1 MRRKC
6 NQLLAG
12 LMAALVMVTSMPTSA
27 YAMES
32 VKGMTTVVTTKTD
45 DTESGVPENVD
56 TKTGDEEKD
65 NSETGDGVK
74 DDPETAD
81 PEKGDPE
88 TDNPENGST
97 ETGDTKNDNPE
108 TGDAE
113 ASDTET
119 GDITD
124 TEIGDTESDE
134 LEESEIVTENAEE
147 TGVGLKKAALEAAD
161 ANGTETYTI
170 NFDVV
175 GVDQFKAY
183 ITYGVPLDEDTYYCI
198 EKDLSVVDGKASLE
212 VTKTAEQE
220 TAYLAIGGIRNNES
234 YTNPYDGN
242 VTCCKKGGQYYPL
255 RESAYAF
262 YDYLFNLGKIEEN
275 SDFEFRYGFNKEDCQ
290 KVIIST
296 KENDCDNGRMDILY
310 SANGFDDSIDAES
323 GRATRGEM
331 LVDVN
336 EDGQFVF
343 WIPKGYDWA
352 IVNITNANV
361 TYEDSFLK
369 DKSGN
374 NCLKPN
380 EKINYAKLYE
390 NDTRGEEGELKV
402 YHNFGTMPETIED
415 EVLEYTVYHRKL
427 NTLTLQGDV
436 LKGSGFSFYQSVD
449 GVEWEN
455 YEYITSVTG
464 EDGRLPIES
473 VMSGNIIAITN
484 VHYAAK
490 YAIYTTP
497 LLFSEDGV
505 NYHEPKVENIKVSED
520 RPAMPAYIIEVPEEE
535 QTIYVKST
543 QKTFH
548 IYEDNPVGYSIEYLS
563 GVDENQVYD
572 GKSDITFKVSNVYGN
587 ELPIVDIKYTENGG
601 WCYDNDGILDWV
613 HHLVSLKD
621 LNTACTVK
629 ADESGVYTIR
639 KEALDALSDQLV
651 RNVPLYFTPRID
663 CYDYQCRLADSRIKS
678 GEIIVGKTKFA
689 SSDTSKCATVNVDWD
704 THNYLRCKVPA
715 GYYVGVGKIVSDY
728 TNIEPVL
735 EVSGACTLDGFLPS
749 IIETCEVLMPDPES
763 DGLIHLAVLGR
774 DVLTENKI
782 FAFSGIHTTLKDL
795 ASELPEGYKWEDDS
809 VKISTLGITP
819 TKFRIINTEDPEDIS
834 YIWVCPYEVV
844 IKATNV
850 LTCVEVEDKIAKGSA
865 IFVAPGYEIYGD
877 LESLL
882 LFAKANV
889 SFDVQSVTDAIGFE
903 MEIEEDGIYRITGLK
918 AGKGILRTNLK
929 CEIGGKTIAA
939 YSKDYVIEVVDSD
952 AKGIADIQVSLVTKN
967 AEGQDVPV
975 PVNEDD
981 GVYHVDASDK
991 LYLKNETMPYG
1002 TGKINTVK
1010 FTSSDTAIAK
1020 VGKMTGAYTELI
1032 PVTSGYAVITAKA
1045 ADTLGTTRDLI
1056 VKVGPAK
1063 NDKDEV
1069 VYDNTNILLNEY
1081 AVTLNT
1087 LSSDIAGTVEVIT
1100 PSGEKVRAV
1109 EAVNAK
1115 GNADANY
1122 TVSVDGNNRV
1132 TIKGTPQSK
1141 TGKIY
1146 LKVTL
1151 EDAKS
1156 SEVTIKNPVTVTVKK
1171 TVPKLNIK
1179 QTAKLDTYYED
1190 GKAEL
1195 IISVPGE
1202 KITKVSVNEDS
1213 KYDVTVKPEELGKSS
1228 VRGEISLKNNTQ
1240 AAELKNTS
1248 VTVSVSLEGFA
1259 APLEKV
1265 IKVGTM
1271 QSATALSAISGTV
1284 YKGKNNTLI
1293 TRVMNK
1299 NTKSVVSLADAEEVS
1314 CNSEN
1319 YEITTD
1325 TVKNEL
1331 RITPKTELAKGKSEK
1346 ITITVK
1352 AKEMQFA
1359 KTYTYTVKYADAS
1372 SMALEIKNKS
1382 LGLYKYDGD
1391 TNDTARTVI
1400 TLKGG
1405 AGADILESIQ
1415 WKPASTSK
1423 TAADY
1428 AKLGIVTSYEAGVLL
1443 VNATVSDN
1451 SIKAGSYK
1459 YTFYIPKETAGTRKD
1474 ISTVLTV
1481 KVADATGKKA
1491 PAVKATIK
1499 GKLDTVNRAVGV
1511 DIIPKF
1517 TNVKTD
1523 DATVTAVLT
1532 GRDAHL
1538 FEIGADGKLYL
1549 VKSAN
1554 VLTKYKYQI
1563 NIQYTVQ
1570 REDLTFVCTT
1580 PAINISLSQTRPKVY
1595 TTKLT
1600 AFSSVREDTKEVK
1613 LSIQNAKGEQLNIEK
1628 IQVVNTNSAFTVV
1641 TDAAT
1646 GIVSITHNPKAGKT
1660 KKGKSYKITF
1670 QIYPEG
1676 CANNEK
1682 PVTVT
1687 CPIKISK

>member
-6 NQLLAG
+6 NRFLAG
-12 LMAALVMVTSMPTSA
+12 LLAAIIMITSAPIPA
-27 YAMES
+27 YAMENGKTITS
-32 VKGMTTVVTTKTD
+32 VVDTETNEKEKEENDETEKEKADEEQPGNGEPKAGEEEAGKVEDGDTDTENSENGDTENKDSETDIPEKD
-45 DTESGVPENVD
+45 DTETEDAESEESEDLLESGNED
-56 TKTGDEEKD
+56 SLDRTIM
-65 NSETGDGVK
+65 
-74 DDPETAD
+74 
-81 PEKGDPE
+81 
-88 TDNPENGST
+88 ENGS
-97 ETGDTKNDNPE
+97 E
-108 TGDAE
+108 DAE
-113 ASDTET
+113 SASED
-119 GDITD
+119 
-124 TEIGDTESDE
+124 
-134 LEESEIVTENAEE
+134 AE
-147 TGVGLKKAALEAAD
+147 
-161 ANGTETYTI
+161 YTI
-170 NFDVV
+170 TFNVKGIDTFT
-175 GVDQFKAY
+175 AY
-183 ITYGVPLDEDTYYCI
+183 IRYNVEID
-198 EKDLSVVDGKASLE
+198 KDAQDCVSKEIKVSGGKATLPIKVES
-212 VTKTAEQE
+212 VKNQE
-220 TAYLAIGGIRNNES
+220 KVFLAIGGIAYNQLNGK
-234 YTNPYDGN
+234 PYDGN
-242 VTCCKKGGQYYPL
+242 ITCNKGATYYQL
-255 RESAYAF
+255 RESDGSSC
-262 YDYLFNLGKIEEN
+262 DYLFNLGEITEN
-275 SDFEFRYGFNKEDCQ
+275 ATFDFRHGFDESECQ
-290 KVIIST
+290 KVVIKT
-296 KENDCDNGRMDILY
+296 KESDRESFRRMSIIY
-310 SANGFDDSIDAES
+310 SSNGFNDSVDSES
-323 GRATRGEM
+323 ERAIRGEM
-331 LVDVN
+331 IVDN
-336 EDGQFVF
+336 NNDAGEFVF
-343 WIPKGYDWA
+343 WIPKGYDWVIENVPDA
-352 IVNITNANV
+352 GVN
-361 TYEDSFLK
+361 YENSCILDK
-369 DKSGN
+369 DGK
-374 NCLKPN
+374 NCLTLEQETIYYKPLK
-380 EKINYAKLYE
+380 ESDIRK
-390 NDTRGEEGELKV
+390 EGELKI
-402 YHNFGTMPETIED
+402 YHNFGTMPETIEGD
-415 EVLEYTVYHRKL
+415 ALEYTICHREQVTITFK
-427 NTLTLQGDV
+427 GSP
-436 LKGSGFSFYQSVD
+436 LKGVDLDFYMSIDGEEWKDFEWSTGYAGENGQIALQPQWSGYK
-449 GVEWEN
+449 
-455 YEYITSVTG
+455 
-464 EDGRLPIES
+464 L
-473 VMSGNIIAITN
+473 AITGIDS
-484 VHYAAK
+484 K
-490 YAIYTTP
+490 AIFTFP

-505 NYHEPKVENIKVSED
+505 KFYETEM
-520 RPAMPAYIIEVPEEE
+520 RTIEVPSKSYAMQAYILEVPESDK
-535 QTIYVKST
+535 TIYVKSAK
-543 QKTFH
+543 KTFH
-548 IYEDNPVGYSIEYLS
+548 VDQYNPVGYSTEYLS
-563 GVDENQVYD
+563 GVTNVKEGIEQGVYD
-572 GKSDITFKVSNVYGN
+572 GAYDGESDLTFKITNPYGN
-587 ELPIVDIKYTENGG
+587 AAPDVDIRYYESNEG
-601 WCYDNDGILDWV
+601 WVYEDDGNLSWTT
-613 HHLVSLKD
+613 HCAEKEY
-621 LNTACTVK
+621 LNTAFTITP
-629 ADESGVYTIR
+629 DENGIYTIT
-639 KEALDALSDQLV
+639 KEQMAQLSDICV
-651 RNVPLYFTPRID
+651 RNAVLYFWPRID
-663 CYDYQCRLADSRIKS
+663 CYKYYLRVGDVRIKS
-678 GEIIVGKTKFA
+678 ADIIVGKERFEL
-689 SSDTSKCATVNVDWD
+689 DNPVHCATV
-704 THNYLRCKVPA
+704 H
-715 GYYVGVGKIVSDY
+715 I
-728 TNIEPVL
+728 
-735 EVSGACTLDGFLPS
+735 
-749 IIETCEVLMPDPES
+749 PDPEDEMLEYRIPIGYYIGPGKIES
-763 DGLIHLAVLGR
+763 DVPDLDPAFDIDGAYTEDGWLIDKTKECVALYPYSEDRKIWVYSVGA
-774 DVLTENKI
+774 DVYPV
-782 FAFSGIHTTLKDL
+782 FAFQGYHTTLKDVE
-795 ASELPEGYKWEDDS
+795 SQLPEDCKWKDDS
-809 VKISTLGITP
+809 IKIAPLGNTP
-819 TKFRIINTEDPEDIS
+819 TKFAVVSKDTSEELG
-834 YIWVCPYEVV
+834 YQWVSPLLFLSKV
-844 IKATNV
+844 TNV
-850 LTCVEVEDKIAKGSA
+850 ITAKPMESKIEKGNT
-865 IFVAPGYEIYGD
+865 IFVAPAYELSGDVYSLGYAEPNITF
-877 LESLL
+877 EV
-882 LFAKANV
+882 KA
-889 SFDVQSVTDAIGFE
+889 VTDNISFT
-903 MEIEEDGIYRITGLK
+903 MDVPEDNIYRLTGLK
-918 AGKGILRTNLK
+918 AGKGIIRTYWK
-929 CEIGGKTIAA
+929 CELKGQVLAEYTN
-939 YSKDYVIEVVDSD
+939 DYVIEVVDSD
-952 AKGIADIQVSLVTKN
+952 QKGIADIKVELVTKN

-975 PVNEDD
+975 PVNEED
-981 GVYHVDASDK
+981 GVYHVVASDK
-991 LYLKNETMPYG
+991 LYLKNETVPYDG

-1020 VGKMTGAYTELI
+1020 VGKVTGAYTELI

-1045 ADTLGTTRDLI
+1045 ADTLGTTKDI
-1056 VKVGPAK
+1056 VVKVGPAK

-1100 PSGEKVRAV
+1100 PSGEKVTAV

-1122 TVSVDGNNRV
+1122 TVSVSDNKV

-1151 EDAKS
+1151 DDEKKS
-1156 SEVTIKNPVTVTVKK
+1156 VVTIKNPVTVTVKK
-1171 TVPKLNIK
+1171 TVPKLNMK
-1179 QTAKLDTYYED
+1179 QTAKLDTYYKD

-1228 VRGEISLKNNTQ
+1228 VNGVISLKNNTQ

-1391 TNDTARTVI
+1391 KKDTARTVI

-1405 AGADILESIQ
+1405 AGSDILNNNVKVKDSSN
-1415 WKPASTSK
+1415 AK
-1423 TAADY
+1423 TATDY
-1428 AKLGIVTSYEAGVLL
+1428 AKLRIVTSYEAGVLL

-1481 KVADATGKKA
+1481 KVTDATGKKA

-1499 GKLDTVNRAVGV
+1499 GKLDTVNRTVGV

-1580 PAINISLSQTRPKVY
+1580 PAINITLSQSKPKVY
-1595 TTKLT
+1595 ATKLT
-1600 AFSSVREDTKEVK
+1600 AFSATMQDTNEVK

-1660 KKGKSYKITF
+1660 KKGKSYKITL
-1670 QIYPEG
+1670 QIYPKG